1 MRNGTAVAACAVA
14 LAIAVGTLPVLVP
27 SEASAAEGTKYRKK
41 KYDYRYARKRNWRV
55 EREYEARANDLDP
68 AGDYKGYPNWARA
81 ALSPKYDR
89 GFR

>member
-1 MRNGTAVAACAVA
+1 MRAGSAAAVVVAV
-14 LAIAVGTLPVLVP
+14 AIAVGAVP
-27 SEASAAEGTKYRKK
+27 LFTPTAALAEKSAKYRKK
-41 KYDYRYARKRNWRV
+41 SYEHRYARKRNWRV